1 MVILSKLGKLIAL
14 TYSSAW
20 LFLGRIYFS
29 LMTTHT
35 TTAFTAGKFLIT
47 PMTRTCQNGRYIASL
62 SVRCGQKSQTHDKVY
77 SFHPEFD
84 SADSALT
91 YAAVQGRYWLINPK
105 AFA

>member
-14 TYSSAW
+14 AYSSAW

-29 LMTTHT
+29 HMTTHT
-35 TTAFTAGKFLIT
+35 KSAFTAGKFLIT
-47 PMTRTCQNGRYIASL
+47 PMTRTCQNGRFIASL
-62 SVRCGQKSQTHDKVY
+62 SVRRGQKSQTHDKVY
-77 SFHPEFD
+77 SFHPEFE

-91 YAAVQGRYWLINPK
+91 YATAQGHNWLINPK

>member
-1 MVILSKLGKLIAL
+1 VVTLSYLGKLIAL
-14 TYSSAW
+14 AYSSAW

-29 LMTTHT
+29 HMTTHT
-35 TTAFTAGKFLIT
+35 KSAFTAGKFLIT

-62 SVRCGQKSQTHDKVY
+62 FVRRGKKSQTHDKVY

-84 SADSALT
+84 SAESALT